1 MYKLISKILLIL
13 MNILT
18 VIIAII
24 AFCNNNYSRVLTYI
38 AIFPILLLPFII
50 NKTKYKLTDIETMM
64 YYIFIFLADFLG
76 CVVNLYN
83 TISWY
88 DMFVHFLSGI
98 TTFILALIIYKHI
111 SKEKNK
117 LLKIIFCM
125 GIVALIAV
133 AWELFEYFMDTCVGM
148 NLQHTLDTGV
158 TDTMQ
163 DMLVALLGGLLSSI
177 FIWKRSK

>member
-98 TTFILALIIYKHI
+98 ATFILALIIYKHI

-125 GIVALIAV
+125 GIVAIIAV
-133 AWELFEYFMDTCVGM
+133 VWELFEYFMDTYVGM

-163 DMLVALLGGLLSSI
+163 DMLVALLGGFLSS
-177 FIWKRSK
+177 FYIWKKSK